1 MSLTV
6 REQQLV
12 DGLKVMLPANF
23 QTKSSDEQLK
33 AYLNTV
39 LCAINLTT
47 PPTSYTLDNMPTT
60 WDCLIQFGGVVISN
74 MFVQL
79 GYALKDF
86 SYSDYG
92 LSLNIDRGAKIQA
105 VSTQMTK
112 AYDKMV
118 WDAKKGVLLG
128 VGPRGFGM
136 PRYQSQI
143 GQFLK
148 IVYGSTFAWG
158 SSPG

>member
-12 DGLKVMLPANF
+12 DGAR
-23 QTKSSDEQLK
+23 
-33 AYLNTV
+33 AYLPTNFSAKAADDQMLSYLETV
-39 LCAINLTT
+39 LADINLFT
-47 PPTSYTLDNMPTT
+47 PPTDYTLDNMPVK
-60 WDCLIQFGGVVISN
+60 WDPMVKFGCHIFAN
-74 MFVQL
+74 MFIQL

-92 LSLNIDRGAKIQA
+92 LSLNIDRGGRIER
-105 VSTQMTK
+105 VTSQMLK
-112 AYDKMV
+112 AYERMI
-118 WDAKKGVLLG
+118 WNAKKEVLLR
-128 VGPRGFGM
+128 VGPRGLGM

-158 SSPG
+158 SVSG